1 MNIFKRL
8 SQRLFCRPRTLA
20 EVRDQQPGWSGIML
34 ITDKDGDGQ
43 PMKTLIIIALFAAL
57 CAVAAGSLTQT
68 AFHTLID
75 SSCDDAL
82 AEYRVEHMETL
93 RELKRLE
100 KFVGG
105 WGLPKP

>member
-1 MNIFKRL
+1 MNILKRL
-8 SQRLFCRPRTLA
+8 FQRLFCRPRTLA

-34 ITDKDGDGQ
+34 TTDKDGDGQ

-75 SSCDDAL
+75 SSCDVAL
-82 AEYRVEHMETL
+82 AERQAAHAETMRALNHME
-93 RELKRLE
+93 R
-100 KFVGG
+100 FVGG
-105 WGLPKP
+105 WGSTKP